1 MKTVHHTNETKNFMH
16 VGGVTIPPGETRE
29 VDAALLPDHT
39 PEAPL
44 TPDVP
49 VDPLVQLMASSV
61 ATITAALP
69 SLSDADL
76 TRADEL
82 EQAGVARKS
91 MLTALSAEI
100 LRRAADEKEA

>member
-1 MKTVHHTNETKNFMH
+1 MKTVHHTNETKKFMH

-39 PEAPL
+39 LDDALE
-44 TPDVP
+44 PDIP
-49 VDPLVQLMASSV
+49 ADPLVQLMAGSV
-61 ATITAALP
+61 ATITVALP

-100 LRRAADEKEA
+100 LRRAADDKET